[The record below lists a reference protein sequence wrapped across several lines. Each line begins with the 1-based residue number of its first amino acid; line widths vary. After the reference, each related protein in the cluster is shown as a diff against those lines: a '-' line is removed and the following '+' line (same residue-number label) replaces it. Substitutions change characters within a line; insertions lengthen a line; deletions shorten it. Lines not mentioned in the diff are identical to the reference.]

1 MVFFFSFSIL
11 FFFKSRARSVRE
23 HHSSFLLSNL
33 PRLNASTNIGC
44 SLIEPV
50 SVYYFSSFL
59 SWKLDPWRRFQ
70 IKLTPPPTHPPTQL
84 ISLQSAKLVA
94 HVGDA
99 VTWNRASF
107 LCLYTEILRRMQCFT
122 QKKRDSMQGLHSTHQ
137 LLKCLIMWEPLC
149 AHLQRSVWQSWR
161 VICVQNH
168 AVCVQTVAPEVNAKT
183 PPV

>member
-11 FFFKSRARSVRE
+11 FFQKQGSFCQGASFEFPPVKSATSQRQHKYRVLPDRTGLSLLFLFLSLVETWSVE
-23 HHSSFLLSNL
+23 KVSNKAHSS
-33 PRLNASTNIGC
+33 P
-44 SLIEPV
+44 
-50 SVYYFSSFL
+50 
-59 SWKLDPWRRFQ
+59 
-70 IKLTPPPTHPPTQL
+70 HPPTQL